1 MKLEAVEIDNYRAI
15 EQLRLLLDPSLTV
28 LHGANTCGKTS
39 VLSAIA
45 VGLGVLPEF
54 LPGASGIDFLETD
67 LRVGESCVQ
76 IDLTA
81 AGGLSWKRERFV
93 RDDPEMPETTTRGL
107 DALKDKLSEIVHADH
122 EANSPL
128 ELPIVA
134 FYDTDRAVLD
144 VPERWR
150 HYEGDIPPY
159 AWRTARGGQPLVVE
173 RRRPVRYEA
182 LQGALTARLKYGQLL
197 QWFRAKEDEELREQ
211 RKRRDLDYR
220 KKDLSAVRSAIS
232 LMLDG
237 VSEPHI
243 EVRPP
248 RFLVSIE
255 VEKGRVE
262 TLSIEQLSDGQR
274 AVLALAA
281 DLAWRMAQGNP
292 HLENPL
298 MSEAI
303 VLIDEVELHLH
314 PSWQQRILIDLQRTF
329 PNTQFIVSTHS
340 PQVLT
345 TVDPEHIVE
354 LTREDSRIVAGATAG
369 WTYGAEAGDVLSAV
383 MSVNERPDNKFTRAL
398 ASYRQLVA
406 DGQGESREASELRA
420 TLEALSP
427 DDPAL
432 ARADLEIRQRRLF
445 ERIGKSR

>member
-1 MKLEAVEIDNYRAI
+1 
-15 EQLRLLLDPSLTV
+15 
-28 LHGANTCGKTS
+28 
-39 VLSAIA
+39 
-45 VGLGVLPEF
+45 
-54 LPGASGIDFLETD
+54 
-67 LRVGESCVQ
+67 
-76 IDLTA
+76 
-81 AGGLSWKRERFV
+81 
-93 RDDPEMPETTTRGL
+93 
-107 DALKDKLSEIVHADH
+107 
-122 EANSPL
+122 
-128 ELPIVA
+128 
-134 FYDTDRAVLD
+134 
-144 VPERWR
+144 
-150 HYEGDIPPY
+150 
-159 AWRTARGGQPLVVE
+159 
-173 RRRPVRYEA
+173 
-182 LQGALTARLKYGQLL
+182 
-197 QWFRAKEDEELREQ
+197 
-211 RKRRDLDYR
+211 
-220 KKDLSAVRSAIS
+220 
-232 LMLDG
+232 MLDG

-314 PSWQQRILIDLQRTF
+314 PSWQQRVLIDLQRTF

-354 LTREDSRIVAGATAG
+354 LTREDGRIRCGG
-369 WTYGAEAGDVLSAV
+369 DGGLDLWAEAGDVLSAV

-406 DGQGESREASELRA
+406 DGQGESRKPRSFAQLSRLCLQMTRLWRGRTSKSGSVDCSSGLGSLDEANPITVGVPVRTSRLPRLRGQRELGGVPFSQRWGRA
-420 TLEALSP
+420 P
-427 DDPAL
+427 
-432 ARADLEIRQRRLF
+432 
-445 ERIGKSR
+445 